1 MTHTLYSCEDFS
13 NLDLEFIFSY
23 LIPTLPS
30 QNRNSKLQRGGV
42 RLLSDT
48 SAIKIGNIYEGRLI
62 NEDIR
67 TQKIMFLKPC

>member
-1 MTHTLYSCEDFS
+1 M
-13 NLDLEFIFSY
+13 
-23 LIPTLPS
+23 
-30 QNRNSKLQRGGV
+30 
-42 RLLSDT
+42 SDT